1 VVTSNQETT
10 WSQSAGVRALGRYWI
25 RNRGRTQGP
34 LTADKIHGLLRR
46 GRFNRHYQ
54 VSEDRKNWYVATDFP
69 ELFPEASSSR
79 GGRGGRGG
87 GDDYDDDYDGGGG
100 GGSLFDDDYESESES
115 APPKR
120 RGGRKRS
127 RDDDAPR
134 NSPFQEEDEDD
145 DDDYDDDVDDRDDD
159 DDDEEDDDWDD
170 EGAVYRL
177 IGWVEQKWKGIV
189 VLLVAVMIGLGWFVF
204 FRETFVQDQ
213 KDLDLLME
221 LHGQI
226 TATHSGGVASNEWS
240 RLTEDTTEQLQE
252 MIARLSD
259 PSQASARDHV
269 KQELLF
275 AARDD
280 FRRLFDELPK
290 GQDAA
295 AQRMRGRFQKIEAM
309 ITAKTRQSD
318 DKITPPPVQAPTP
331 PSPAETS
338 DADPENGTAADTPNS
353 FGAPQQQPGN
363 AGALPVGAS
372 SAPGNSGP
380 PKSQ

>member
-1 VVTSNQETT
+1 M
-10 WSQSAGVRALGRYWI
+10 GRYWI

-69 ELFPEASSSR
+69 ELFPEAPSSR
-79 GGRGGRGG
+79 GGRGGG

-100 GGSLFDDDYESESES
+100 GGGGSLFDDDYESES

-127 RDDDAPR
+127 RDEDAPR
-134 NSPFQEEDEDD
+134 KSSFHDEEDD
-145 DDDYDDDVDDRDDD
+145 DDEDYDDDVDDRDEDD
-159 DDDEEDDDWDD
+159 DDYDEDDDWDN

-240 RLTEDTTEQLQE
+240 RLTEDTTAKLQE
-252 MIARLSD
+252 MITRLSD

-280 FRRLFDELPK
+280 FRRMFDELPK

-318 DKITPPPVQAPTP
+318 DKIAPPAVQPPTPPP
-331 PSPAETS
+331 SAETPDS
-338 DADPENGTAADTPNS
+338 VPENGAAPDDPNNVDS
-353 FGAPQQQPGN
+353 PAPGN
-363 AGALPVGAS
+363 AVAPPVGS
-372 SAPGNSGP
+372 SPAPGNSVP

>member
-1 VVTSNQETT
+1 ME
-10 WSQSAGVRALGRYWI
+10 RYWI

-79 GGRGGRGG
+79 GGRGGR
-87 GDDYDDDYDGGGG
+87 DDYDDENDGGGG
-100 GGSLFDDDYESESES
+100 VGSMFDDDAES

-134 NSPFQEEDEDD
+134 NSPFNDEDD
-145 DDDYDDDVDDRDDD
+145 DDDDDD
-159 DDDEEDDDWDD
+159 DAIDNRDEDDDDYDADDDWDD

-204 FRETFVQDQ
+204 YRETFVQDQ

-221 LHGQI
+221 LHSQI

-240 RLTEDTTEQLQE
+240 RLTDDTTAKLQE
-252 MIARLSD
+252 MIKRLSD

-280 FRRLFDELPK
+280 FRRMFEELPK

-295 AQRMRGRFQKIEAM
+295 TQRMRGRFRDIEAM
-309 ITAKTRQSD
+309 ITAKIRQNEDEIAPVSVQD
-318 DKITPPPVQAPTP
+318 PTPPP
-331 PSPAETS
+331 PAEPP
-338 DADPENGTAADTPNS
+338 DADTQNGAAPDTPNS
-353 FGAPQQQPGN
+353 FGAPTQSGN
-363 AGALPVGAS
+363 AGATPVDATP
-372 SAPGNSGP
+372 APTGSGP

>member
-1 VVTSNQETT
+1 M
-10 WSQSAGVRALGRYWI
+10 GRYWI
-25 RNRGRTQGP
+25 RNRGKTQGP
-34 LTADKIHGLLRR
+34 LSADKIHGLLRR

-69 ELFPEASSSR
+69 ELFPEAPRGRGSR
-79 GGRGGRGG
+79 GGG

-100 GGSLFDDDYESESES
+100 GSLFDDDYESES

-120 RGGRKRS
+120 GGGKRRS
-127 RDDDAPR
+127 RDDDAAR
-134 NSPFQEEDEDD
+134 SSPFDNNED
-145 DDDYDDDVDDRDDD
+145 DDDYDDEIDDRDDD
-159 DDDEEDDDWDD
+159 DDDDDWDN

-177 IGWVEQKWKGIV
+177 IGWVERQWKGIV
-189 VLLVAVMIGLGWFVF
+189 VLLVTVMIGLGWFVF

-213 KDLDLLME
+213 KDLGLLME

-226 TATHSGGVASNEWS
+226 TTTHSGGVASNEWS
-240 RLTEDTTEQLQE
+240 RLTDDTTLKLKE
-252 MIARLSD
+252 MVERLSD

-280 FRRLFDELPK
+280 FRRMFDELPK

-295 AQRMRGRFQKIEAM
+295 AQRMMGRFRKIEAM
-309 ITAKTRQSD
+309 ITAKTRQSE
-318 DKITPPPVQAPTP
+318 DKIAPPPVPAPTP
-331 PSPAETS
+331 PPPAESSETDTETGAAS
-338 DADPENGTAADTPNS
+338 ETPSGIGASPQPDNTAP
-353 FGAPQQQPGN
+353 
-363 AGALPVGAS
+363 PVGANP
-372 SAPGNSGP
+372 ALPGSGP